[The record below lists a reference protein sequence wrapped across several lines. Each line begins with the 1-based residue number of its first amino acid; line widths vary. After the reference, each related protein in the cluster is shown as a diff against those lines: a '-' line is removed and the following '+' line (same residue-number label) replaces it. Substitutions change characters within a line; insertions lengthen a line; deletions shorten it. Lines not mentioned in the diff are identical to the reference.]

1 VITAPVIQTPILGGT
16 GQITGNFTIDSANS
30 LATNLRSGA
39 LPAKLTIV
47 EERVV
52 GASLGADSVQ
62 AGKRAAMIGF
72 GAVVAFMTFAYGL
85 FGLFAIAAVAINVLL
100 IIAVM
105 SLIGSTMTLP
115 GIAGI
120 VLTIGMAVDANV
132 LIYERMREE
141 LRNGKSTLAALDAGF
156 DRALATIV
164 DSNLT
169 TLVAGIVMFAL
180 GSGPVRGFAVTLSLG
195 IMTTVF
201 TAFTVTRLLVWL
213 WIRAQKTTKVATPLS
228 FSAARS

>member
-1 VITAPVIQTPILGGT
+1 
-16 GQITGNFTIDSANS
+16 
-30 LATNLRSGA
+30 
-39 LPAKLTIV
+39 
-47 EERVV
+47 
-52 GASLGADSVQ
+52 
-62 AGKRAAMIGF
+62 MIGF
-72 GAVVAFMTFAYGL
+72 GAVIAFMTFAYGL

-100 IIAVM
+100 IFAVM

-156 DRALATIV
+156 DRALATII

-169 TLVAGIVMFAL
+169 TLVAGVVMFAL

-195 IMTTVF
+195 ILTTVF

-213 WIRAQKTTKVATPLS
+213 WIRSQKTTKVATPLS
-228 FSAARS
+228 FNAART